1 MVFLTLF
8 TLVGGIVTNCSIKTM
23 EADMTLNFDF
33 TSANVNNKII
43 MKAEALREAFNEA
56 DSRSEVIEI
65 LMSPDKPHFR

>member
-1 MVFLTLF
+1 
-8 TLVGGIVTNCSIKTM
+8 
-23 EADMTLNFDF
+23 MTLNCDF

>member
-1 MVFLTLF
+1 
-8 TLVGGIVTNCSIKTM
+8 M

-56 DSRSEVIEI
+56 DSRSEIIEI